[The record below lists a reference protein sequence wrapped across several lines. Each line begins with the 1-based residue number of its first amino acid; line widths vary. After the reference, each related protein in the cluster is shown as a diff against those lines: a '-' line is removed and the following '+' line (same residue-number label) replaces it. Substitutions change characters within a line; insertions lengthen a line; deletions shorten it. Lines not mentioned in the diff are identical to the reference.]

1 MKSNKGNNLERI
13 NIVYIRNVTLCHIV
27 TLHAL
32 YSNLQIRVLFNFLTG
47 GRATRANKLIP
58 VI

>member
-32 YSNLQIRVLFNFLTG
+32 YSNLQIRVLFLQRG
-47 GRATRANKLIP
+47 EEPLVQIS
-58 VI
+58 

>member
-1 MKSNKGNNLERI
+1 MERI